1 MIWSKYNE
9 LIKKQDDSF
18 FLFNSRTKKWLTL
31 VRELYVLLSDNY
43 KNIDEIST
51 IHPELFES
59 LVKNDFV
66 VKDTNEETS
75 KCIAELGTRLEFSN
89 TLKLTIN
96 PTLDCNLRCWYC
108 YEGHLH
114 GSVMQSQTIDNIC
127 KYITEQLEKHRYERL
142 QLAFFG
148 GEPLLKFTKVVQPIL
163 QNVHDICIHYDT
175 IFVVSFTTN
184 GVCLTQKVRNGIK
197 KSTTNVSFQIPFDG
211 DFEMHN
217 KVKKF
222 YNEQGSYNI
231 VTKNAR
237 EAVLDGFR
245 VIIRCNYTKENIRS
259 FQKVIAD
266 FNDLVDRPNLR
277 FSFHKVWQETEDE
290 ELKIGIKELK
300 ANIAGI
306 KFQSNIN
313 SYFGDSVNPCYG
325 DYMNNYVFNYNGD
338 VFKCTAR
345 DFAPE
350 HRIGKLTETGVID
363 FNNLA
368 LQRVKKSMTS
378 ECYTCRRLPICP
390 ICSQLK
396 YESIDGKCPVHIT
409 PNEISMNIQD
419 YFTDVLY
426 QHHYE
431 KISK

>member
-51 IHPELFES
+51 IHPELFET

-66 VKDTNEETS
+66 VKDANEDTS

-114 GSVMQSQTIDNIC
+114 GSVMQSRTIDNIC
-127 KYITEQLEKHRYERL
+127 KYITEQLKKHRYERL

-148 GEPLLKFTKVVQPIL
+148 GEPLLKFRIVVQPIL
-163 QNVHDICIHYDT
+163 QKVHDICIHYDT

-184 GVCLTQKVRNGIK
+184 GVCLTQKVRNEIK

-222 YNEQGSYNI
+222 CNEQGSYNI

-237 EAVLDGFR
+237 ESVLDGFR

-266 FNDLVDRPNLR
+266 FKD
-277 FSFHKVWQETEDE
+277 
-290 ELKIGIKELK
+290 
-300 ANIAGI
+300 
-306 KFQSNIN
+306 
-313 SYFGDSVNPCYG
+313 
-325 DYMNNYVFNYNGD
+325 
-338 VFKCTAR
+338 
-345 DFAPE
+345 
-350 HRIGKLTETGVID
+350 
-363 FNNLA
+363 
-368 LQRVKKSMTS
+368 
-378 ECYTCRRLPICP
+378 
-390 ICSQLK
+390 
-396 YESIDGKCPVHIT
+396 
-409 PNEISMNIQD
+409 
-419 YFTDVLY
+419 
-426 QHHYE
+426 
-431 KISK
+431 